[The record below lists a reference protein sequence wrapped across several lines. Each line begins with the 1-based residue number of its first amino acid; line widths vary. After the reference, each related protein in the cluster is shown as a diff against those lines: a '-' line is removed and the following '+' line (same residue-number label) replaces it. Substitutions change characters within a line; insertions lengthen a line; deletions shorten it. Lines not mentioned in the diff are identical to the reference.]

1 MSLARLAVV
10 LPVTLHARPAALV
23 ARVAVDAAA
32 DVRLDGA
39 DARSVTALMCL
50 DARAGQQ
57 VELTADGPGAERAV
71 AAVAAVVE
79 RLGDPRTEDGR

>member
-1 MSLARLAVV
+1 MSPARLDVV

-23 ARVAVDAAA
+23 ARAAVDAPA

-50 DARAGQQ
+50 DARAGRQ

-71 AAVAAVVE
+71 AAVAAVVA
-79 RLGDPRTEDGR
+79 RLGDTAVEAGR